1 MATLNIR
8 TDDTLK
14 AQAELLFGELG
25 LSLSTAVNMFL
36 RQSVREQRVPLELA
50 LDPFYGENNMR
61 HIRKSLAQLNAGQG
75 VEHDIDKD
83 GE

>member
-14 AQAELLFGELG
+14 AQAELLFSELG

-36 RQSVREQRVPLELA
+36 KQSVREQRVPLVLA
-50 LDPFYGENNMR
+50 LDPFYSESNLR
-61 HIRKSLAQLNAGQG
+61 HIRQSLAQLNAGQG
-75 VEHDIDKD
+75 VEHDFDED
-83 GE
+83 D

>member
-1 MATLNIR
+1 VATLNIR

-36 RQSVREQRVPLELA
+36 KQSVREQRVPLELA
-50 LDPFYGENNMR
+50 LDPFYSASNMG

-75 VEHDIDKD
+75 VEHDIDEED
-83 GE
+83 